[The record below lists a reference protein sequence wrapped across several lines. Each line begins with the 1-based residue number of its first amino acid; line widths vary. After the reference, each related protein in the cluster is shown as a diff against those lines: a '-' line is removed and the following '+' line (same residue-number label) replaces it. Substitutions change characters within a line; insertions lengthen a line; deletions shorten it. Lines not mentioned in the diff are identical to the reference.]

1 MAGFYAH
8 SLENDPAPAHWQEL
22 ETHLRGVADKAALFA
37 EFFASREW
45 GYLAGLWHD
54 LGKYQP
60 EFQAR
65 LQGERIAVE
74 HSGMGATYAFQID
87 KDKGIPLAFVIA
99 GHHAGLANYIE
110 SGPNL
115 PSPLKERLRGNEASL
130 RQTLP
135 CIPTAILQHR
145 LPDLLVFLK
154 PIRGAGDGERKALA
168 RSSEFWVRFL
178 FSALVDADRLD
189 TEGFLD
195 PAKASLRGAFSEL
208 GGLRNKLDAYIEK
221 KIARL
226 SVEDRKR
233 PINQAR
239 AQILNTCREAASQL
253 PGFFSL
259 TVPTGGGKTLSAMSF
274 ALRHAELQ
282 GLKRVIV
289 VIPYTSIIEQ
299 NAQVYR
305 QALGAVNVVE
315 HHSNLDPI
323 AGRTTH
329 GIEVTRQHE
338 LACENWDASVI
349 VTTSV
354 QFFESLFANH
364 PSRCRKLH
372 NIARSVIILDEVQ
385 TLPPG
390 FLLSILDALNELV
403 EHYGCTVVL
412 STATPPALA
421 ARERFPEGLKNV
433 RPIIADPKNLA
444 AVLTR
449 VEYTWPDLDTPPA
462 EWLTLAAELAQFS
475 QVLAIVHRRNDARI
489 LAQELQRLT
498 PDDPIFHLSA
508 LMCPAHRSA
517 VLAQIKET
525 LGHGDN
531 CRLISTQ
538 LVEAGVDV
546 DFPIVYR
553 ALGGLDSM
561 VQAAGR
567 CNREGKRDKGR
578 VVIFRAPTIPPA
590 GTPRKALEVATSLLK
605 EHEGNLNP
613 DNPELFEDY
622 FRRLYFAANLD
633 SRAIQAHR
641 AEFKFATV
649 GHEFKLIEDGFTY
662 SVVVPYSEAGERLRD
677 LRQQGPHRETL
688 RALQPF
694 LVSVYPDAFNK
705 LYQAGALE
713 EVIDGTY
720 ALTRVFENLY
730 DSNLFG
736 LVVGDEPVADPS
748 ALMV

>member
-1 MAGFYAH
+1 MTTFYAH
-8 SLENDPAPAHWQEL
+8 SLENDPDPAHWQDL
-22 ETHLRGVADKAALFA
+22 EAHLNGVADRAGVFA
-37 EFFASREW
+37 EFFASQEW

-74 HSGMGATYAFQID
+74 HSGMGAAHAFQ
-87 KDKGIPLAFVIA
+87 KDNGKGIPLAFVIA

-115 PSPLKERLRGNEASL
+115 PSPLKERLRSNEASL
-130 RQTLP
+130 RQTLS
-135 CIPTAILQHR
+135 CIPTAILQHP
-145 LPDLLVFLK
+145 LPDLPVFLK
-154 PIRGAGDGERKALA
+154 PIRGGGDGERKTLA

-178 FSALVDADRLD
+178 FSTLIDADRLD

-195 PAKASLRGAFSEL
+195 PAKARLRGAFSTL
-208 GGLRNKLDAYIEK
+208 GGLRDKLDTYIEEK
-221 KIARL
+221 VARL
-226 SVEDRKR
+226 SAEDRER

-239 AQILNTCREAASQL
+239 AQILDACSEAASQS

-274 ALRHAELQ
+274 ALRHAELH
-282 GLKRVIV
+282 GLRRAIV

-323 AGRTTH
+323 AGRATH
-329 GIEVTRQHE
+329 GLEVTRQHE

-403 EHYGCTVVL
+403 AHYGCTVVL

-421 ARERFPEGLKNV
+421 ARARFPEGLKNV

-444 AVLTR
+444 EVLTR
-449 VEYTWPDLDTPPA
+449 VDYTWPELNAPPA
-462 EWLTLAAELAQFS
+462 EWPTLAAELVQFP
-475 QVLAIVHRRNDARI
+475 QVLAIVHRRNDARV
-489 LAQELQRLT
+489 LAQELQRLA

-508 LMCPAHRSA
+508 LMCPAHRSV
-517 VLAQIKET
+517 VLEQVKET
-525 LGHGDN
+525 LARGDN

-578 VVIFRAPTIPPA
+578 VVIFRAPTTPPP

-613 DNPELFEDY
+613 DDPELFEDY

-633 SRAIQAHR
+633 SRAIQTHR
-641 AEFKFATV
+641 AELKFATV

-662 SVVVPYSEAGERLRD
+662 SVVVPYGDAGERLRD
-677 LRQQGPHRETL
+677 LRQQGPHREAL

-694 LVSVYPDAFNK
+694 QVSVYSDAFNK

-713 EVIDGTY
+713 EVIEGTY

-736 LVVGDEPVADPS
+736 LVVGDEPVADPR